1 MGFVETMISKGPT
14 MCILPWMHIYTSAGG
29 DVVPCCEA
37 QESIMNAG
45 NLRETWN
52 GPKYKELRTA
62 LMRGEQ
68 HPACHVCWHNE
79 ANGIESNREI
89 NERDFWD
96 DYANKIVAFE
106 DGTVETAPMW
116 IESKVSNFCNLKCK
130 MGSTESSYKRT
141 HDLDIIRKF
150 SPEDNEFQHETRLL
164 RPLEL
169 YEYLQND
176 PELWEDVD
184 RLQFSGG
191 EPIINEEHYTLLNSI
206 PQHRRHKIQL
216 RYASNLTYLQFK
228 KHDLIELW
236 RQFKQV
242 QVKISIDGVHDVY
255 NYIRTGAEFESVVS
269 NIRTLYASPVNVSL
283 GLGLTV
289 QAFNCFQ
296 LPEFYDYFEGMGIDW
311 FHIGAY
317 MLQTP
322 KYLNIG
328 VYPEPYRSAIQNK
341 LKADGRFDHIVNY
354 LDKNDKIK
362 LWNKKTVP
370 YAQALENRYKDKH
383 TFDELLSKY
392 LDI

>member
-1 MGFVETMISKGPT
+1 METTQTMIAKGPT

-37 QESIMNAG
+37 QEAYMNKPG
-45 NLRETWN
+45 ESLRDTWN
-52 GPKYKELRTA
+52 GERYRELRRA
-62 LMRGEQ
+62 LMAGEQ

-79 ANGIESNREI
+79 ANGIDSNRLI
-89 NERDFWD
+89 NEEDFWD
-96 DYANKIVAFE
+96 DYADKIVAFE
-106 DGTVETAPMW
+106 DGTVENAPMW

-130 MGSTESSYKRT
+130 MCSTESSYKRT

-150 SPEDNEFQHETRLL
+150 SPEDDEFQHETRLL

-184 RLQFSGG
+184 RMQFSGG

-206 PQHRRHKIQL
+206 PKHRRHKIQL
-216 RYASNLTYLQFK
+216 RYASNLTKLQFK
-228 KHDLIELW
+228 KHDLIDLW
-236 RQFKQV
+236 SQFRHV

-255 NYIRTGAEFESVVS
+255 NYIRTGAQFDDVVS

-289 QAFNCFQ
+289 QAFNAFQ

-311 FHIGAY
+311 LPSLY
-317 MLQTP
+317 
-322 KYLNIG
+322 
-328 VYPEPYRSAIQNK
+328 
-341 LKADGRFDHIVNY
+341 DNY
-354 LDKNDKIK
+354 ILL
-362 LWNKKTVP
+362 LWRC
-370 YAQALENRYKDKH
+370 QC
-383 TFDELLSKY
+383 
-392 LDI
+392 